1 LSDDLEVLMRVPSL
15 SDRWRPSRGG
25 DGQRLS
31 RSALVAVVVAT
42 ASIGL
47 AGLAWY
53 ERDQADRRDDTI
65 TACLAAATPA
75 SQAIFSYDYRTFDA
89 GVATARSFITG
100 AFVNDYA
107 TTTASLKAT
116 AVQAQAVVQ
125 AEVSA
130 VGVVDASPDGVDV
143 LVYLNQYRRNV
154 NITGEKIDQNR
165 VVLTMVRTSDG
176 CKVSTASAI

>member
-1 LSDDLEVLMRVPSL
+1 MRVPFL
-15 SDRWRPSRGG
+15 SDHRRASRGG
-25 DGQRLS
+25 GRERLS
-31 RSALVAVVVAT
+31 RSAYVVVVAAA
-42 ASIGL
+42 ASIAL

-53 ERDQADRRDDTI
+53 QRDQADERAGTT

-130 VGVVDASPDGVDV
+130 VGVVDASPTGVDV
-143 LVYLNQYRRNV
+143 LVYLNQYRRNA
-154 NITGEKIDQNR
+154 NITGEKVDQNR
-165 VVLTMVRTSDG
+165 VVLTMVRTGDT
-176 CKVSTASAI
+176 CKVSAASAI